1 MGTAIIIVV
10 FGAAYVASLFADRVL
25 RRHMSNFARG
35 IFTLVVGYA
44 FLLGLM
50 MIPMSTCGMFGG
62 ECDC

>member
-1 MGTAIIIVV
+1 VGTAIVIVV

-50 MIPMSTCGMFGG
+50 MIPMST
-62 ECDC
+62 